1 MSELVDWLKAQLDE
15 DERIAQAASEW
26 PWTLHPEGDK
36 ILRHNDGTYDDW
48 EDEDL
53 IVVETMGWSSQA
65 TRSNGLH
72 VIRWEPSQ
80 VVQDIAAK
88 RLIIAQLDRAH
99 DNPFYDAAIGAI
111 RLLAWGC
118 RHREGWKVE
127 WFPDEL
133 WPHAVPNV
141 WAEPRPEMVHRY
153 ELQRRSDGKRV
164 DSELVPADWEFTY
177 RPPPWQFPG
186 YPDAYIWR
194 VYNTDAPM
202 QPLVGELEPVG
213 HPERLPDES
222 DASWVDRVLAQV
234 VTS

>member
-1 MSELVDWLKAQLDE
+1 MSELVEWLKAQLDE

-88 RLIIAQLDRAH
+88 RLIIGYH
-99 DNPFYDAAIGAI
+99 SGSHECS
-111 RLLAWGC
+111 G
-118 RHREGWKVE
+118 E
-127 WFPDEL
+127 
-133 WPHAVPNV
+133 
-141 WAEPRPEMVHRY
+141 
-153 ELQRRSDGKRV
+153 DGNCMWI
-164 DSELVPADWEFTY
+164 PADEVCDTV
-177 RPPPWQFPG
+177 RALASACPG
-186 YPDAYIWR
+186 YDP
-194 VYNTDAPM
+194 
-202 QPLVGELEPVG
+202 
-213 HPERLPDES
+213 
-222 DASWVDRVLAQV
+222 SWGPQ
-234 VTS
+234 